1 MHDVSAPHSLPLGH
15 VSRQYESP
23 PICAH
28 VPPLQSL
35 SVTHWAHDDDP
46 PSFAPLSPAP
56 KPGDE

>member
-1 MHDVSAPHSLPLGH
+1 MSVS
-15 VSRQYESP
+15 
-23 PICAH
+23 
-28 VPPLQSL
+28 